1 MHFESNKSLT
11 EFDRRPAGE
20 AWITVARSVEVAP
33 AGMPRTEVADVQ
45 IGVSDQSVG
54 YAGPQTVDEDDFE
67 VVNARRSKASP
78 LSCTLSVR
86 SCVGLRCNISGG
98 SERHTPSP
106 YCRVIVE
113 QDEGD
118 RSAQQTLACWQEADP
133 TWDEEFELQDLSLGA
148 VVRLEVWGQSSD
160 GDEFLGEA
168 TVSRETLWQH
178 QDALEA
184 GGFEQELSLQTN
196 LTKHIEAASGV
207 LRVSWQTKGKARI
220 WTRPSHSKALAHRS
234 RSRPWDTSTEMPHK
248 PRPLTSSFLM
258 EGQLGEGIVSQ
269 LTVRAHTQ
277 TYAHT
282 HIHIHTHTPSIMSDL
297 STNTQGPVD
306 ALPAKYV
313 AAFLVHLYPQ
323 RASIRALC
331 PWKGPGQRKRQARA
345 GQLTSGHPIS
355 WKLV

>member
-1 MHFESNKSLT
+1 MEHGGKPVE
-11 EFDRRPAGE
+11 E
-20 AWITVARSVEVAP
+20 AP
-33 AGMPRTEVADVQ
+33 PGMPRTEVADVQ

-54 YAGPQTVDEDDFE
+54 YAGPRTVDEDDFE
-67 VVNARRSKASP
+67 VVNARQSKASP

-86 SCVGLRCNISGG
+86 SCVGLRCNGSGG

-113 QDEGD
+113 EDEGD
-118 RSAQQTLACWQEADP
+118 RSAQQTLACWQDADP
-133 TWDEEFELQDLSLGA
+133 TWDEEFEVRDLSLGA

-220 WTRPSHSKALAHRS
+220 WTRPSRSKALAHRS

-269 LTVRAHTQ
+269 LTAR
-277 TYAHT
+277 AHT
-282 HIHIHTHTPSIMSDL
+282 HIYTHTHHQS
-297 STNTQGPVD
+297 
-306 ALPAKYV
+306 
-313 AAFLVHLYPQ
+313 
-323 RASIRALC
+323 C
-331 PWKGPGQRKRQARA
+331 
-345 GQLTSGHPIS
+345 LT
-355 WKLV
+355 